1 REQREDAFFIED
13 LLIHHQK
20 SLVYKLFHH
29 VEFGKHLQEKYTVLY
44 YASQKLNGR
53 ENENN
58 LWLRIPPELE
68 TTVED
73 VLKNIEK
80 EQKRYSK

>member
-1 REQREDAFFIED
+1 LHSTQKNSFI
-13 LLIHHQK
+13 
-20 SLVYKLFHH
+20 
-29 VEFGKHLQEKYTVLY
+29 LQSSATVLY
-44 YASQKLNGR
+44 YASQKINGR